1 MNGFTWNGSQSALE
15 GFGGTPISL
24 YVPKTGLPFFDA
36 FKAVRGDRPVYRASG
51 GCVGQ

>member
-15 GFGGTPISL
+15 GLEALRLVFTYQKL
-24 YVPKTGLPFFDA
+24 DFLFLML